1 MTGLLTLRTDADDR
15 LTPLLGGETFA
26 PPTPLGSL
34 PALARLQADPFN
46 LGQHLMAALGGTA
59 LLARLDHRHR
69 GLWPGCYQPGQR
81 AGCSAAHRQITM
93 ASASPA
99 DASQQTIYA
108 HT

>member
-1 MTGLLTLRTDADDR
+1 MTKYRVVGIR
-15 LTPLLGGETFA
+15 EE
-26 PPTPLGSL
+26 PPVE
-34 PALARLQADPFN
+34 
-46 LGQHLMAALGGTA
+46 AAQI
-59 LLARLDHRHR
+59 ARLDHRHR

-81 AGCSAAHRQITM
+81 AGCGAAHRQITM